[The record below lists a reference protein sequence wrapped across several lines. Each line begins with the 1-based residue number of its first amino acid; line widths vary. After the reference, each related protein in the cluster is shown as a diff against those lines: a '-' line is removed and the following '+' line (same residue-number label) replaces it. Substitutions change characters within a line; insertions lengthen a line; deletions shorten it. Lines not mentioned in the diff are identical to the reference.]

1 MNKRAILGGILFSIL
16 VLLLGAC
23 QKAEKGLPRVAENRK
38 LEEQSKEFEKGIYK
52 VTDGVY
58 SAVGYGIANVIM
70 LVGKDGV
77 IIVDTMTTIEEG
89 NEVWN
94 DLRKLTP
101 LPLKAII
108 YTHFHPDHIF
118 GASAFAGKKAP
129 EIYAHESL
137 DESVSRGVGE
147 TAPMNGSRSMRMYG

>member
-1 MNKRAILGGILFSIL
+1 MVERFKYVYSPSIYKNHLRRLDIMSKRAILGGVLFPILAL
-16 VLLLGAC
+16 VLASC
-23 QKAEKGLPRVAENRK
+23 QKAEKGLPNVAENRK
-38 LEEQSKEFEKGIYK
+38 LAEHSKEFEKKIHK
-52 VTDGVY
+52 VADGVY

-77 IIVDTMTTIEEG
+77 IIVDTMTTVEEG

-108 YTHFHPDHIF
+108 YTHFHPDHVF
-118 GASAFAGKKAP
+118 GA
-129 EIYAHESL
+129 
-137 DESVSRGVGE
+137 
-147 TAPMNGSRSMRMYG
+147 